1 MIIKLINRMR
11 NDCSVFTSKACLS
24 INDSLDAVFSLVDES
39 PFHGFLV
46 SKRDGSDG
54 NVHITL
60 CHTEDGPPMD
70 LFDEMTDLAVSICML
85 GDTVHAADTKWA
97 SHGGDRK
104 ELSFA
109 LSGSNMYMG
118 DTVRVTFFIS
128 GPEMTTGGIQTK
140 ESVQEFLK
148 VDVPTAVL
156 RTRGHCTI
164 AVGAITGTGHDKLFV
179 GFNVHTPLTRR
190 GSGSSM
196 ASAKATYRRPDMQLE
211 LNREEE
217 YHEIKFNKEMEEVG
231 FRNPACSGRE
241 IAMLCNGISSGPIN
255 QRVVDCSES
264 MKGIFPRLEK
274 SVCIETDE
282 LGTPLENDAASHV
295 WSSRVADGYM
305 RQMAA
310 KGHKTYMAFLQTT
323 LNKTIARIADQAG
336 IPKSDNETVCS
347 KVLAHVRAQMNVR
360 DASPIESTYAELV
373 TEIFMKSLNESVN
386 FRSQYVFDRDVE
398 PVSSV
403 DAQGNSFTGMRMT
416 GMGEQQQLTGFNSRA
431 ILHLKQKKGLLTG
444 SRLDMD
450 CEDSAALQ
458 YLCVLTMQHVAS
470 NVPKMEDY
478 VCSLYKKRKNP
489 AEVQVLA
496 YIIKAVGVEMKTR
509 MYGMG
514 IIGAI
519 GGQAGADTRSD
530 AAKAK
535 DGGTEPMNSRDIF
548 NRIASKFGTKLTG
561 HACLVD
567 VRGGEKTKISSSAAS
582 ILKNDMNQGDFD
594 FKRTSYRAHIPPGSK
609 PGLADGVAGAGLHKK
624 QTPPTRVTFRE
635 GTGLVLECANADQMA
650 KITTV
655 DRAGNCK
662 TVVMSYGQ
670 ARNCQSAA
678 LAEKLQERITTLQPK
693 GVKMSVSAVFQGG
706 IPTGFYTMVTCI
718 GKYKCITANDPQ
730 YSQNQGEE
738 VNAVPIHACK
748 NYTEPQTEMNPV
760 NMYYAKL
767 SMSPA
772 EKNIV
777 DGYASQSAAEMPTPD
792 DIQILF
798 PCPSIATL
806 RGVSLAGPIVDLRTV
821 TSESALQPNPEDI
834 VVRLRLDCLDLEHP
848 MSEQDFTNAMVTA
861 ATNLGGVK
869 SIHRVDANAA
879 LLVCTG
885 GAARR

>member
-1 MIIKLINRMR
+1 
-11 NDCSVFTSKACLS
+11 
-24 INDSLDAVFSLVDES
+24 
-39 PFHGFLV
+39 
-46 SKRDGSDG
+46 
-54 NVHITL
+54 
-60 CHTEDGPPMD
+60 
-70 LFDEMTDLAVSICML
+70 
-85 GDTVHAADTKWA
+85 
-97 SHGGDRK
+97 
-104 ELSFA
+104 
-109 LSGSNMYMG
+109 
-118 DTVRVTFFIS
+118 
-128 GPEMTTGGIQTK
+128 
-140 ESVQEFLK
+140 
-148 VDVPTAVL
+148 
-156 RTRGHCTI
+156 
-164 AVGAITGTGHDKLFV
+164 
-179 GFNVHTPLTRR
+179 
-190 GSGSSM
+190 M
-196 ASAKATYRRPDMQLE
+196 ASAKATYQREDPQLE
-211 LNREEE
+211 LNREER
-217 YHEIKFNKEMEEVG
+217 YHEIKFNKEMEVVG

-274 SVCIETDE
+274 SVCTETDE
-282 LGTPLENDAASHV
+282 EGTPLENDAASHV

-360 DASPIESTYAELV
+360 DASPIESTYAEQL

-386 FRSQYVFDRDVE
+386 LRSQYVFDRDVE
-398 PVSSV
+398 RVSSV
-403 DAQGNSFTGMRMT
+403 DAQGKSFTAMRMT

-470 NVPKMEDY
+470 NVPVVEDY
-478 VCSLYKKRKNP
+478 VCSLYKKP
-489 AEVQVLA
+489 SGSAEVQVLA
-496 YIIKAVGVEMKTR
+496 YITKAVGVEMQSR

-535 DGGTEPMNSRDIF
+535 DGGTKPMNSR
-548 NRIASKFGTKLTG
+548 RIENKIGSQFGIQLTG
-561 HACLVD
+561 HACLVE
-567 VRGGEKTKISSSAAS
+567 VCGGKKTKFPSSAAS
-582 ILKNDMNQGDFD
+582 MLKNDMNQGDSS
-594 FKRTSYRAHIPPGSK
+594 KRTSYRAHIPPSSK
-609 PGLADGVAGAGLHKK
+609 PGLADGVAGVGRRTEPK
-624 QTPPTRVTFRE
+624 TPTRVTFHE

-655 DRAGNCK
+655 DSGGNCK
-662 TVVMSYGQ
+662 TVMLPYGQ

-678 LAEKLQERITTLQPK
+678 LAENLQERITTLQPK
-693 GVKMSVSAVFQGG
+693 GVKMSVRAVFQGG

-730 YSQNQGEE
+730 YPENQGEE
-738 VNAVPIHACK
+738 VNAVPIHVCK

-777 DGYASQSAAEMPTPD
+777 DGYASQSAAEMPTPH
-792 DIQILF
+792 DIQLLF

-806 RGVSLAGPIVDLRTV
+806 RGVSLEGPTVDESTV
-821 TSESALQPNPEDI
+821 TSESALHPDPENI
-834 VVRLRLDCLDLEHP
+834 VVRLRLDCQDSEHP
-848 MSEQDFTNAMVTA
+848 MSEQDFTDAIVTA
-861 ATNLGGVK
+861 ATNLGGVE
-869 SIHRVDANAA
+869 SIHRVDVNAA